1 MFSPDMYQ
9 LLDFGDG
16 RRLERF
22 GPWCLDRPSP
32 SAEPIARNDPR
43 LWLTADARFDRAE
56 GQEGRW
62 RDRHALPARWTI
74 RHERITLELKRTEV
88 GHLGLF
94 PEQAACWDWIVRQ
107 VGESQRGMERLRVL
121 NLFAYTGGSTL
132 TAAAAGAEVTH
143 VDSARNV
150 VAWARRNAELSGLA
164 QAPIRWISE
173 DALKYVRR
181 EVKRGRQ
188 YDAVILDPP
197 SYGHGPKG
205 EVWRL
210 EHDLPELLELCGL
223 LTAERR
229 RFVLLT
235 CHTPEFGPERLAHLL
250 NEALDGGEPGTIEAG
265 ELTIPAA
272 SGRVLPSGVVVRWT
286 ARRTQP

>member
-1 MFSPDMYQ
+1 MFSPEMYE
-9 LLDFGDG
+9 LLDCGDG

-22 GPWCLDRPSP
+22 GPLCLDRPSP
-32 SAEPIARNDPR
+32 SAERFARADPR
-43 LWLTADARFDRAE
+43 LWHAADARFERAE

-62 RDRHALPARWTI
+62 IDRYPLPGRWTV
-74 RHERITLELKRTEV
+74 RHEQVTLELKRTEV

-94 PEQAACWDWIVRQ
+94 PEQAACWDWIAKQ
-107 VGESQRGMERLRVL
+107 VTESQAHGEQLRVL

-132 TAAAAGAEVTH
+132 AAAVVGAEVTH

-164 QAPIRWISE
+164 HAPIRWIGE
-173 DALKYVRR
+173 DAVKYVRR
-181 EVKRGRQ
+181 ELKRGRQ

-210 EHDLPELLELCGL
+210 EQDLPELLEMCGQ
-223 LTAERR
+223 LTAARR

-235 CHTPEFGPERLAHLL
+235 CHTPEFGPERLTGLL
-250 NEALDGGEPGTIEAG
+250 DQALGQGTPAALTAE
-265 ELTIPAA
+265 ELTIPATT
-272 SGRVLPSGVVVRWT
+272 GRMLPSGVVVRWT
-286 ARRTQP
+286 ARRT